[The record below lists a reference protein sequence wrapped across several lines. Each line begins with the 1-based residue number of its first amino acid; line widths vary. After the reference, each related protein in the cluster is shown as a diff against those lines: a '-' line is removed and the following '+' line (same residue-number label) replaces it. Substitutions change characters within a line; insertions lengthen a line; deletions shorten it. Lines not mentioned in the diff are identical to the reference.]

1 MNTRDVTFLLLLGIS
16 THATAKEPSSTPSND
31 TGRAPSLLIHE
42 VVKQTRTGTEPVP
55 VETPLQP
62 GQSIAISLQ
71 ASGFV
76 QVVEERTGG
85 QTAFLSGGKVSPATR
100 RSGARRIPGVGW
112 LRIGA
117 DAKTICVVVSNKPL
131 QTPSCSEE
139 SDAPGR
145 GEDKT
150 PPSPQS
156 EPKETKKG
164 KSPQEPNSDAPPVK
178 DNDKT
183 RTPDDLR
190 MVIKIPVS
198 SE

>member
-16 THATAKEPSSTPSND
+16 TLATAKEPSRTPSTD

-42 VVKQTRTGTEPVP
+42 VVRQTRTGTEIVP
-55 VETPLQP
+55 VETPLQR
-62 GQSIAISLQ
+62 GQSVAISLQ

-76 QVVEERTGG
+76 QVVEERTNG
-85 QTAFLSGGKVSPATR
+85 QMAFLAGGKTSPATR
-100 RSGARRIPGVGW
+100 RSGARRVPGVGW

-117 DAKTICVVVSNKPL
+117 DAKAICVVVSNKPL
-131 QTPSCSEE
+131 QMPSCSEE
-139 SDAPGR
+139 PDVPGR

-150 PPSPQS
+150 PPSHQP
-156 EPKETKKG
+156 EPKETKEG
-164 KSPQEPNSDAPPVK
+164 KSTPKPDSDPPPVK

-190 MVIKIPVS
+190 KVVKIPVS